1 MVDNGSEFYNRSM
14 KSWLEKNTAE
24 ISSKYNGGKSLVAE
38 RFITILKNKISKCLT
53 LISKNVYI
61 DR

>member
-1 MVDNGSEFYNRSM
+1 M

-24 ISSKYNGGKSLVAE
+24 ISSKHNGGKSLVAE